1 MYLLITSRLHEM
13 VFIASCLHEIVFI
26 LYCKARYRIETHWLS
41 LLMKND
47 CWLILDPA
55 GCYSVVN
62 ASVFLL
68 GMFLIGNNPSL
79 VDCEQCVLNL

>member
-1 MYLLITSRLHEM
+1 MYLLITSRLHEI
-13 VFIASCLHEIVFI
+13 VFIASCLHGIVFI

-47 CWLILDPA
+47 FWLILDPA
-55 GCYSVVN
+55 GRYSVVN

-68 GMFLIGNNPSL
+68 GMFLIRNNPSL